1 MTPDSKSNSLDM
13 KTIVASTLTNMFNM
27 KKLLIFIFVFF
38 VVGCD
43 SSPKGKT
50 YLVATDATLVPMS
63 FMSVGNDITGFE
75 PDLMRAV
82 AKEAGIDIQL
92 VNVEWAG
99 LFGGLITQKFDM
111 VISSVTVLEER
122 KERMAFSIPYLKS
135 GLALVVRKDQE
146 GINSFEGAKN
156 KNLLIGAQVGTTS
169 YFFLEKDP
177 AVRKKGYQQY
187 GHAVSDLVNGKV
199 DAVLGEST
207 GTLFYQNQ
215 NKPIFEKIKMVG
227 EILTNE
233 HYAIV
238 FRKEETELLNKVNTA
253 LRKVLADGTA
263 ARLHKKW
270 DLGQAAQVPDK

>member
-1 MTPDSKSNSLDM
+1 
-13 KTIVASTLTNMFNM
+13 M
-27 KKLLIFIFVFF
+27 KKLLIIITVFLLA
-38 VVGCD
+38 GCD
-43 SSPKGKT
+43 NSPKGKT

-75 PDLMRAV
+75 PDLIRAV
-82 AKEAGIDIQL
+82 SKEAGIDIHL

-122 KERMAFSIPYLKS
+122 KERMAFSEPYLKS
-135 GLALVVRKDQE
+135 GLALVIRKNQN
-146 GINSFEGAKN
+146 GIDSFADAK
-156 KNLLIGAQVGTTS
+156 KNNFLIGAQVGTTA
-169 YFFLEKDP
+169 YFYLEKDP
-177 AVRKKGYQQY
+177 AIRKKGYQQY
-187 GHAVSDLVNGKV
+187 GHAVNDLINGKI

-238 FRKEETELLNKVNTA
+238 FRKEDTELKTRINSA
-253 LRKVLADGTA
+253 LQEVIKNGTVS
-263 ARLHKKW
+263 RLHRKW
-270 DLGQAAQVPDK
+270 DLGQAAQVPE